1 MTGGVQAADYVA
13 LLEVVMAEIG
23 GSRVRAAQAVNAE
36 LIGMY
41 RRIGALISERQAAQ
55 GWVRG

>member
-13 LLEVVMAEIG
+13 LLEAVMAEIG

-36 LIGMY
+36 LISMH
-41 RRIGALISERQAAQ
+41 RRIGALILERQAAQ